1 MSHSSPQ
8 TFLRELDK
16 KLWTAADKLRSNLDA
31 AVYKHAVL
39 GLIFLK
45 YVSDSFAQRQAEIE
59 AMLKDPEND
68 FFVDPA
74 SYDKPAQYDEAI
86 HRELEE
92 RDYYIEK
99 NVFWVPALARWKT
112 LQDSAKL
119 PAGTEIKES
128 GRLAHPYK
136 ITSTGKLIDDAL
148 EAVEKENPK
157 LKNVL
162 NKDYV
167 RLQIPQE
174 NLAGLID
181 LIATIP
187 FQHAD
192 LHAKDILG
200 HVYEYFLGQ
209 FALAEGKKG
218 GQYFTPKSIVSL
230 IVEMIEPYQ
239 GRVYDPAMGSG
250 GFFVQS
256 ERFIEEHGGKLGNL
270 SVYGQESNP
279 TTWRLAAMN
288 MAIRGIDFNFGKEPA
303 NSFTNGQHPDLRA
316 DFVMANP
323 PFNIKEWWDGKLE
336 GDARWKYGTPPQ
348 GNANF
353 AWVQH
358 MLHHL
363 APNGSMALLLSNG
376 SMSSNSGGE
385 GDIRRA
391 LIEADLVE
399 CMVALPGQLFTNT
412 QIPACIWF
420 LTKNKAKRTCPGA
433 EPLRD
438 RRGETLFID
447 ARKLGFMKDRVLRD
461 FTEEDVGKIAGTFHE
476 WRKEL
481 PSPHGRRTG
490 DEANPRYADVAGF
503 RKSAT
508 LQEIATHGHVLT
520 PGRYVGAEDVE
531 DDGEAFEDKMTRLTA
546 DLALQFTES
555 AKLESAIKAN
565 LKGLGYAL

>member
-1 MSHSSPQ
+1 MPDSSSQ

-59 AMLKDPEND
+59 VMLKDPDND

-74 SYDKPAQYDEAI
+74 GYDNPARYDEAI

-119 PAGTEIKES
+119 PAGTEILGEHT
-128 GRLAHPYK
+128 RLACSDGRSADRSSSSKPYK

-162 NKDYV
+162 NKNYTQ
-167 RLQIPQE
+167 LQIDPA
-174 NLAGLID
+174 NLSGLID
-181 LIATIP
+181 LIGSIDFEARRSIHP
-187 FQHAD
+187 SPQPSPSRRGGKKGAAD
-192 LHAKDILG
+192 DLPLPAGEGRGEGKYHGLHARDILG

-239 GRVYDPAMGSG
+239 GRVYNPAMGSG

-256 ERFIEEHGGKLGNL
+256 ERFIEEHGGTIGDIM
-270 SVYGQESNP
+270 VFGQDQWAWGTHLRRAQRARRVRLRRKQPNQSNP

-288 MAIRGIDFNFGKEPA
+288 MAIRGIDFDFGKEPA
-303 NSFTNGQHPDLRA
+303 DTFTRDQHPDLPA
-316 DFVMANP
+316 NFVMANP
-323 PFNIKEWWDGKLE
+323 PFNIKECWDGKLA
-336 GDARWKYGTPPQ
+336 GDARWKYGTPSQTAMRECAPLKSKGTPQ
-348 GNANF
+348 VVSEARDKNANF

-363 APNGSMALLLSNG
+363 APNGSMELSANG
-376 SMSSNSGGE
+376 YLRHSN
-385 GDIRRA
+385 
-391 LIEADLVE
+391 
-399 CMVALPGQLFTNT
+399 
-412 QIPACIWF
+412 
-420 LTKNKAKRTCPGA
+420 
-433 EPLRD
+433 
-438 RRGETLFID
+438 
-447 ARKLGFMKDRVLRD
+447 
-461 FTEEDVGKIAGTFHE
+461 
-476 WRKEL
+476 
-481 PSPHGRRTG
+481 
-490 DEANPRYADVAGF
+490 
-503 RKSAT
+503 
-508 LQEIATHGHVLT
+508 
-520 PGRYVGAEDVE
+520 
-531 DDGEAFEDKMTRLTA
+531 
-546 DLALQFTES
+546 
-555 AKLESAIKAN
+555 
-565 LKGLGYAL
+565 

>member
-1 MSHSSPQ
+1 VPSSDSQ
-8 TFLRELDK
+8 AFLRELDK

-68 FFVDPA
+68 FFVDP
-74 SYDKPAQYDEAI
+74 SGYDKPAQYDEAI

-119 PAGTEIKES
+119 PAGTEITVKN
-128 GRLAHPYK
+128 GKTTTYK

-162 NKDYV
+162 NKNYTQ
-167 RLQIPQE
+167 LQIDPA

-256 ERFIEEHGGKLGNL
+256 ERFIEEHGGTIGDIM
-270 SVYGQESNP
+270 VFGQESNP

-288 MAIRGIDFNFGKEPA
+288 MAIRGIDFDFGKEPA
-303 NSFTNGQHPDLRA
+303 DTFTRDQHPDLRA
-316 DFVMANP
+316 EVSFS
-323 PFNIKEWWDGKLE
+323 
-336 GDARWKYGTPPQ
+336 T
-348 GNANF
+348 
-353 AWVQH
+353 
-358 MLHHL
+358 
-363 APNGSMALLLSNG
+363 
-376 SMSSNSGGE
+376 
-385 GDIRRA
+385 RRKFR
-391 LIEADLVE
+391 
-399 CMVALPGQLFTNT
+399 P
-412 QIPACIWF
+412 
-420 LTKNKAKRTCPGA
+420 
-433 EPLRD
+433 
-438 RRGETLFID
+438 
-447 ARKLGFMKDRVLRD
+447 
-461 FTEEDVGKIAGTFHE
+461 IA
-476 WRKEL
+476 
-481 PSPHGRRTG
+481 
-490 DEANPRYADVAGF
+490 
-503 RKSAT
+503 
-508 LQEIATHGHVLT
+508 
-520 PGRYVGAEDVE
+520 
-531 DDGEAFEDKMTRLTA
+531 AF
-546 DLALQFTES
+546 
-555 AKLESAIKAN
+555 
-565 LKGLGYAL
+565 

>member
-1 MSHSSPQ
+1 VPHTSSQ

-45 YVSDSFAQRQAEIE
+45 YFSDSFAQRQAEIE

-74 SYDKPAQYDEAI
+74 GYDKPAQYDEAI

-119 PAGTEIKES
+119 PAGTEIVVKN
-128 GRLAHPYK
+128 GKTTTYK

-162 NKDYV
+162 NKNYTQ
-167 RLQIPQE
+167 LQIDPA

-256 ERFIEEHGGKLGNL
+256 ERFIEEHGGTIGDIM
-270 SVYGQESNP
+270 VFGQDQWAWGAHLRLAQRARRVRLRRKQPNQSNP
-279 TTWRLAAMN
+279 TTWR
-288 MAIRGIDFNFGKEPA
+288 R
-303 NSFTNGQHPDLRA
+303 
-316 DFVMANP
+316 
-323 PFNIKEWWDGKLE
+323 
-336 GDARWKYGTPPQ
+336 
-348 GNANF
+348 
-353 AWVQH
+353 
-358 MLHHL
+358 
-363 APNGSMALLLSNG
+363 
-376 SMSSNSGGE
+376 
-385 GDIRRA
+385 
-391 LIEADLVE
+391 
-399 CMVALPGQLFTNT
+399 
-412 QIPACIWF
+412 
-420 LTKNKAKRTCPGA
+420 
-433 EPLRD
+433 
-438 RRGETLFID
+438 
-447 ARKLGFMKDRVLRD
+447 
-461 FTEEDVGKIAGTFHE
+461 
-476 WRKEL
+476 
-481 PSPHGRRTG
+481 
-490 DEANPRYADVAGF
+490 
-503 RKSAT
+503 
-508 LQEIATHGHVLT
+508 
-520 PGRYVGAEDVE
+520 
-531 DDGEAFEDKMTRLTA
+531 
-546 DLALQFTES
+546 
-555 AKLESAIKAN
+555 
-565 LKGLGYAL
+565 